1 MFYIGNQLLLYNAGM
16 MDINDL
22 KVTDYAVT
30 INTGYLKA
38 NQLRDIDGNLID
50 IDEDSGIDYLIV
62 PEKYRSSEEEIRDYF
77 IENNTFLRYY
87 FDDKIKYG
95 IAKAHEQKH
104 PDNQLEIIYM
114 KNDMTFPSY
123 LPYGQIGD
131 TIKDPVFMVVTS
143 SNVSDAQIP
152 AYITSQRY
160 LVKNELVQE
169 AIETAGLEKDIMRV
183 EDVYE
188 AYQKDLCR
196 NIFVVIVQGMGSIL
210 MEGIIYLIYKK
221 MLYEK
226 MRYLMIS
233 WLLTGAA
240 VTAVY
245 WIFSLAFIK
254 AFAVLLIA
262 ELLILCKPWRTL
274 PSR

>member
-1 MFYIGNQLLLYNAGM
+1 
-16 MDINDL
+16 
-22 KVTDYAVT
+22 
-30 INTGYLKA
+30 
-38 NQLRDIDGNLID
+38 
-50 IDEDSGIDYLIV
+50 
-62 PEKYRSSEEEIRDYF
+62 
-77 IENNTFLRYY
+77 
-87 FDDKIKYG
+87 
-95 IAKAHEQKH
+95 
-104 PDNQLEIIYM
+104 
-114 KNDMTFPSY
+114 
-123 LPYGQIGD
+123 
-131 TIKDPVFMVVTS
+131 
-143 SNVSDAQIP
+143 
-152 AYITSQRY
+152 
-160 LVKNELVQE
+160 
-169 AIETAGLEKDIMRV
+169 MRV

-210 MEGIIYLIYKK
+210 MEVIIYLIDKK

-245 WIFSLAFIK
+245 WILSLAFIK

-262 ELLILCKPWRTL
+262 ELLVLCKPWRTL